1 MIKRRLFDAL
11 KAHLDQKEISLIVG
25 PRQAGKTTLM
35 ALLKKYLE
43 SRGEKTIYLNFD
55 IESDQQFFATQQ
67 GLIQKI
73 SVEIGKTKGYVFLD
87 EIQRKKDAGLFLK
100 GIYDMNLPYK
110 FIVSGSGSLELKEHI
125 HESLAGRKQVFTLST
140 VSFLEFV
147 NYKTGYKYE
156 NRLAEFFGMEANAT
170 RQFLEEYLMFGG
182 YPKIIL
188 EETVDAKRKAV
199 SELYQSYLERD
210 ISSLLGVKKTGH
222 FSSLVRL
229 LASQIGNLANIAE
242 LASTLGISTKTVG
255 SYLWYLEKTFLVDRI
270 SPYFKN
276 LRKEI
281 TKSPIYYFGDLGMRN
296 YALGVFGAPP
306 IPSESGFLFQ
316 NFINNL
322 LKEQIQHT
330 PASIHY
336 WRTTDKAEVDFV
348 IDQVKAIIP
357 IEVKYKKLAKPE
369 ISRAYRNFISRYK
382 PKKGYVV
389 HLGTK
394 QQEVIDE
401 TVIGFL
407 PFEQFV
413 LKPF

>member
-1 MIKRRLFDAL
+1 MIKRRLFDEL
-11 KAHLDQKEISLIVG
+11 KAHLDQKEMSLIVG

-35 ALLKKYLE
+35 ALLREHLE
-43 SRGEKTIYLNFD
+43 SRGEKTLYLNFD
-55 IESDQQFFATQQ
+55 IEADQQFFATQQ
-67 GLIQKI
+67 DLIQKI
-73 SVEIGKTKGYVFLD
+73 SVEIGREKGYIFLD

-110 FIVSGSGSLELKEHI
+110 FIVSGSGSLELKERI

-147 NYKTGYKYE
+147 NYKTGYKYQ
-156 NRLAEFFGMEANAT
+156 NRLAEFFALEVNT
-170 RQFLEEYLMFGG
+170 IQRFLEEYLMFGG
-182 YPKIIL
+182 YPKVVL
-188 EETVDAKRKAV
+188 QETVDAKRKAM

-210 ISSLLGVKKTGH
+210 ITTLLGVQKIEH
-222 FSSLVRL
+222 FSGLVRL
-229 LASQIGNLANIAE
+229 LASQIGNLVNVAE
-242 LASTLGISTKTVG
+242 LAITLGISIKTVG
-255 SYLWYLEKTFLVDRI
+255 RYLWYLEKTFLVDRI

-276 LRKEI
+276 IRKEI

-296 YALGVFGAPP
+296 YALGVFGIPP

-316 NFINNL
+316 NFIFNL
-322 LKEQIQHT
+322 LKEEIEHT

-348 IDQVKAIIP
+348 IDQIRTVIP
-357 IEVKYKKLAKPE
+357 IEVKYKKLTSPE
-369 ISRAYRNFISRYK
+369 IPRAYRNFISRYK

-394 QQEVIDE
+394 QQAVIDE
-401 TVIGFL
+401 TVINFL

-413 LKPF
+413 LKQL

>member
-1 MIKRRLFDAL
+1 LDAL
-11 KAHLDQKEISLIVG
+11 KAHLGQKEISLIVG

-35 ALLKKYLE
+35 VLLKDHLE

-55 IESDQQFFATQQ
+55 IESDQKFFATQQ
-67 GLIQKI
+67 DLVQKI
-73 SVEIGKTKGYVFLD
+73 SMEIGNTGGYVFLD

-110 FIVSGSGSLELKEHI
+110 LIVSGSGSLELKERI
-125 HESLAGRKQVFTLST
+125 HESLAGRKQVFVLST
-140 VSFLEFV
+140 VSFLEFI

-156 NRLAEFFGMEANAT
+156 NRLAEFFSLEENAV
-170 RQFLEEYLMFGG
+170 RRFFEEYLMFGG
-182 YPKIIL
+182 YPKVIL
-188 EETVDAKRKAV
+188 EETVDAKRKAI

-210 ISSLLGVKKTGH
+210 ISSLLGVQKTEH

-229 LASQIGNLANIAE
+229 LASQIGSLANTAE
-242 LASTLGISTKTVG
+242 LASTLGISAKTVVR
-255 SYLWYLEKTFLVDRI
+255 YLWYLEKTFLVDRI

-296 YALGVFGAPP
+296 YALGIFGTPP

-322 LKEQIQHT
+322 LKKQIEHT
-330 PASIHY
+330 PARIHY

-348 IDQVKAIIP
+348 IDQISAIVP
-357 IEVKYKKLAKPE
+357 IEVKYKKLDRPE
-369 ISRAYRNFISRYK
+369 IPRAYRNFVSWYK

-394 QQEVIDE
+394 HQTVIDG
-401 TVIGFL
+401 TAIDFL
-407 PFEQFV
+407 PFGQFA
-413 LKPF
+413 LKQF